1 MAFSIFCANENRYK
15 FIFPSIMTSKTEY
28 LEKRIRDGFTTED
41 VRLWQGLCR
50 AVELELA
57 ESTTHMYAILDLA
70 KHNGCGPLDMVKT
83 GRMLSNEKA
92 INEKFMAAL
101 FLSVVS
107 DNEGDDEAAEEE
119 QDEPKVKMID
129 LTAEESLSGS
139 YEEECGDA
147 RTRLEPSQMYNEF
160 PTSAE
165 AYEIDGFV
173 VPDHESVPASE
184 ESPPRAASSTSLP
197 HPARTPGAPK
207 PKNHEVLK
215 KRALKRRLV
224 FDEEAQ
230 VADEDF

>member
-15 FIFPSIMTSKTEY
+15 FLFPSIMTSKTEY

-107 DNEGDDEAAEEE
+107 DNEGDDEAADEE
-119 QDEPKVKMID
+119 QDEPKKIID
-129 LTAEESLSGS
+129 LTADESGS
-139 YEEECGDA
+139 YEETSEPN
-147 RTRLEPSQMYNEF
+147 TRLEPSQYYNDC

-184 ESPPRAASSTSLP
+184 ESPPRAASSTSKP

-207 PKNHEVLK
+207 PQNHEVLK

-230 VADEDF
+230 VADDDF